1 MFDAISTYV
10 SAAIGALAFSFSDTF
25 WFNGVE
31 AEVYAFSTFLFA
43 AVTYLIMRWNERA
56 DNKDSEKY
64 ILMIAYLAWF
74 SNWCTFNGCSCGSTC
89 CYDYYV

>member
-1 MFDAISTYV
+1 MFDALATYV

-64 ILMIAYLAWF
+64 LLMIAYLIGLSTGVHLMSVLAA
-74 SNWCTFNGCSCGSTC
+74 GSG